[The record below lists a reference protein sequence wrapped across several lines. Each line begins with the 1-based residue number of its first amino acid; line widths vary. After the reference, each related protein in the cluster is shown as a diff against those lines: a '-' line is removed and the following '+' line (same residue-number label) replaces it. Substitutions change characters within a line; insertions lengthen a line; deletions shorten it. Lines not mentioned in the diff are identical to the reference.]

1 MGPDQEPLRLPLST
15 TRDELADMCGADT
28 YRVYAI
34 DDVGEVITHVS
45 TVNVGLEPRNA
56 NATSFDPQSST
67 KALYATTTDLRYA
80 LETITHMA
88 RTSAEAMRS
97 LAESQADLV
106 KAVALTKGLRNV
118 AMPPPPPPSREDDDE
133 DVDDNEDDEDDEPEP
148 RSPQTSAIESIATM
162 IGPFS
167 PGLMESWNI
176 KKAGAANDASV
187 QSQPTVANPMAHLA
201 RIQLRLTNPERRF
214 LEALLAD
221 PESGDAIAADFATK
235 TVDDVV
241 TLVQRGASGI
251 PTPRPAPSRRP
262 ISFTDP
268 AVMQKVIA
276 VSKHLEPGEHARLM
290 KLAPRLMGSPEAQEL
305 ATRLMA
311 LSDESAAGW
320 IRTQLD
326 EIERRFAS

>member
-1 MGPDQEPLRLPLST
+1 MTGPDQEPLRLPLST

-56 NATSFDPQSST
+56 MSLDAQPSAKSPFAVAS
-67 KALYATTTDLRYA
+67 DLRYA

-88 RTSAEAMRS
+88 RTNAEAMRS
-97 LAESQADLV
+97 VAESHADLV

-118 AMPPPPPPSREDDDE
+118 VMPPPPPPPPDDDE
-133 DVDDNEDDEDDEPEP
+133 DDGDDEEEEDGDAAPEP
-148 RSPQTSAIESIATM
+148 RSPQTSAIESLATM
-162 IGPFS
+162 IGPFI

-176 KKAGAANDASV
+176 KKAGAQAN
-187 QSQPTVANPMAHLA
+187 SQPTVANPMAHLA
-201 RIQLRLTNPERRF
+201 RIQLRLGGHERRF

-221 PESGDAIAADFATK
+221 PESGDDIAADFATK

-241 TLVQRGASGI
+241 ALVQRGASGI
-251 PTPRPAPSRRP
+251 PAPRPAPPRRS

-268 AVMQKVIA
+268 AVMQKGIA
-276 VSKHLEPGEHARLM
+276 VSKLLDPAEHARLM

-305 ATRLMA
+305 AARLMA
-311 LSDESAAGW
+311 LSDENAAGW